1 MIFVQSL
8 HKLKYFLCAYF
19 CIAFTSFASACTL
32 FELQKTN
39 ITSEASGQLVTL
51 HWAGNDS
58 DIYRLQIVANIPE
71 GGIFWNLDTQ
81 LKGRVFSFK
90 LLGNLAVIKVQISS
104 DCNDAELNNV
114 QTVKPTLFINE
125 KKSCSISTEDWWQ
138 EGSFIKFKPKNTIL
152 SYSLSL
158 YEVISASTGGFK
170 SNLIKKI
177 DIKPPYISMQDEK
190 VLIDIKEKLN
200 LKTLDSK
207 SKLLVSVLPICT
219 AGSGL
224 SLAFLLNQ

>member
-1 MIFVQSL
+1 MIFVKSL

-19 CIAFTSFASACTL
+19 CISFASFASACTL
-32 FELQKTN
+32 FELQKTT
-39 ITSEASGQLVTL
+39 ITTEASGQLVTL
-51 HWAGNDS
+51 HWVGNDS

-81 LKGRVFSFK
+81 VNERVFSFK
-90 LLGNLAVIKVQISS
+90 LPSNLAVVKVQISS
-104 DCNDAELNNV
+104 ACNDAELNNV
-114 QTVKPTLFINE
+114 QTIKPAIFVNE
-125 KKSCSISTEDWWQ
+125 KQSCSVSTGDWWQ
-138 EGSFIKFKPKNTIL
+138 EGSLIKFKPKNTIL

-158 YEVISASTGGFK
+158 YEAISASAGGFK

-177 DIKPPYISMQDEK
+177 DIKPPYISMQDDQ

-207 SKLLVSVLPICT
+207 SKFLVSVLPICT

-224 SLAFLLNQ
+224 SLAFMLN